1 MPLWKVRLYDD
12 NKGIGI
18 EASANAYVHDKER
31 YLCLLS
37 VVGPESAVK
46 GITSAVSTGR
56 SLEIF
61 ADETLELH
69 ASWFARY
76 RILSARLR
84 CGVLH
89 QILAQEG
96 FFAAQENNRL
106 LLVPPGQLPEDLA
119 FHVLDGMAGTPLIP
133 EWKTWLL
140 ERLKAEGH
148 IEELQGTLRAFKLQ
162 IHEAA
167 LDALVSEAVGQG
179 ELSFFSF

>member
-12 NKGIGI
+12 TKGIGI

-37 VVGPESAVK
+37 VAGPESAVK

-61 ADETLELH
+61 AEETLELH
-69 ASWFARY
+69 SSWFARY
-76 RILSARLR
+76 RILSAKLR
-84 CGVLH
+84 SGVLH

-106 LLVPPGQLPEDLA
+106 LLVPPGQSPEDLA
-119 FHVLDGMAGTPLIP
+119 FHFLDGMVGTPLIP
-133 EWKTWLL
+133 
-140 ERLKAEGH
+140 
-148 IEELQGTLRAFKLQ
+148 
-162 IHEAA
+162 
-167 LDALVSEAVGQG
+167 
-179 ELSFFSF
+179 